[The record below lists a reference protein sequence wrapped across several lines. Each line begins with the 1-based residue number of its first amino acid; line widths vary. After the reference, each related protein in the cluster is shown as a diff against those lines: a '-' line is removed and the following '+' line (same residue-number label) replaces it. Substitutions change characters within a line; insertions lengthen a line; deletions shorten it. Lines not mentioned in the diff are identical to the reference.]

1 MGIKRSVY
9 VNAVA
14 AESISPDVLLQ
25 LVRAFYWELHH
36 VEPEPNTLAL
46 DSRLEDDL
54 GFDSLARVELLLR
67 LEQRW
72 GVHLSE
78 AEAARVE
85 RVADLLAALSRTAS
99 TASPTVLAGSSAA
112 PPGSLGPSA
121 STGRLSPPPDAT
133 TLQRVLLWR
142 AEHAAT
148 ETHVLLLTQQGAQPL
163 SYQDLLVGAKRIAQG
178 LQQHGIGSESTVAL
192 MLPTSFEFFWAFFGV
207 LLAGAVPVPIYPP
220 ARPSQLEEHVRRHAR
235 ILANAQVEA
244 LVTVP
249 EAAAVSRLLQLR
261 VPTLHHIFS
270 ASELVDKST
279 APLATPSFSPE
290 SLALLQ
296 YTSGSTGSPKGVMLT
311 HRHLLADIQAMGRHV
326 HASAEDVLVSWLP
339 LYHDMGLIGSWLAS
353 LYFGCRFVVM
363 PPMAFLAR
371 PASWLRAI
379 HDYRGT
385 ISGSPNFGYELAARR
400 AADADLAGLDLSCWR
415 VAVNGAEPV
424 MPETLERFQVRFGPL
439 GFRREA
445 MTPVYGLAEAAV
457 GVTFPPPGRGPVID
471 SISRERVMRSG
482 RAEPALSTEQRPLRF
497 VSCGAPL
504 GGFQVRIV
512 DEAGRELPERLE
524 GNVQFTGPSATE
536 GYYRN
541 AEATARLRS
550 GLWRDSGDRGYMAAG
565 ELFLTGR
572 SKDLIIR
579 RGRHI
584 YPEEIER
591 LIGELPHVRKGSVV
605 ALGSVD
611 PHTAT
616 ERLIIVAE
624 TYSLNT
630 PQRGELMK
638 GINQSVIQCVGEPP
652 EEIVLAAP
660 HTVLKTSSGKLR
672 RADTRD
678 AYEHGSLQ
686 RRSTPMRQL
695 WRLALETLVPLMR
708 RAARSSTRLAYGL
721 YAWCAFLL
729 LGIPVAIIT
738 VIALS
743 GARAWQ
749 LTHRAAA
756 WLIRAWLIPQSI
768 QWQGDTPL
776 PKPNIIVA
784 NHCSYVDGLFVAAL
798 LAAPHRFV
806 ASFTWQ
812 TWPLLHRYLGKI
824 ETILFPHSGVRNAL
838 SELQQMTDALA
849 RGSSLVVFPEA
860 TFTRAAGLR
869 PFRLGAFEAAVEA
882 RVPVVAVALRGT
894 RSLLRDGQSL
904 LRRGAVQIVVSPPLS
919 PSVAGNRF
927 AAAVQ
932 LRALAR
938 AHIAKYCG
946 EPELS

>member
-1 MGIKRSVY
+1 MPS
-9 VNAVA
+9 
-14 AESISPDVLLQ
+14 
-25 LVRAFYWELHH
+25 
-36 VEPEPNTLAL
+36 
-46 DSRLEDDL
+46 
-54 GFDSLARVELLLR
+54 
-67 LEQRW
+67 
-72 GVHLSE
+72 
-78 AEAARVE
+78 
-85 RVADLLAALSRTAS
+85 S
-99 TASPTVLAGSSAA
+99 TAPVLRRLAA
-112 PPGSLGPSA
+112 PP
-121 STGRLSPPPDAT
+121 PDLT

-142 AEHAAT
+142 AERDAT
-148 ETHVLLLTQQGAQPL
+148 ETHLTLLTEQGPEPL
-163 SYQDLLVGAKRIAQG
+163 SYQALLTGAMRRACG
-178 LQQHGIGSESTVAL
+178 LQHQGIGPESTVAL
-192 MLPTSFEFFWAFFGV
+192 MLPTGFEFFWTFFGA
-207 LLAGAVPVPIYPP
+207 LLAGAVPIPIYPP
-220 ARPSQLEEHVRRHAR
+220 ASPSQLEEHVRRHAR

-249 EAAAVSRLLQLR
+249 EAAAVSRLLRLR
-261 VPTLHHIFS
+261 VPTLHHVFS
-270 ASELVDKST
+270 GSELADQST
-279 APLATPSFSPE
+279 APLAPPPFSPE

-363 PPMAFLAR
+363 PPTAFLAR
-371 PASWLRAI
+371 PAAWLRAI

-385 ISGSPNFGYELAARR
+385 ISGSPNFGYELTARR
-400 AADADLAGLDLSCWR
+400 AAEADLAGLDLSCWR

-424 MPETLERFQVRFGPL
+424 MPETLDRFQARFGPH

-457 GVTFPPPGRGPVID
+457 GLTFPPPGRGSVID
-471 SISRERVMRSG
+471 SISRERFMRSG
-482 RAEPALSTEQRPLRF
+482 RAEPALAIEPRPLRF

-504 GGFQVRIV
+504 RDFQVRIV

-524 GNVQFTGPSATE
+524 GNVQFIGPSATE

-541 AEATARLRS
+541 PEATARLRS
-550 GLWRDSGDRGYMAAG
+550 GLWRNTGDRGYMAAA

-572 SKDLIIR
+572 SKDLIIC

-591 LIGELPHVRKGSVV
+591 LIGELPYVRKGCVV
-605 ALGSVD
+605 ALGSLD

-616 ERLIIVAE
+616 ERLVIVAE
-624 TYSLNT
+624 TYSLNA
-630 PQRGELMK
+630 PQRSELMK
-638 GINQSVIQCVGEPP
+638 SINQCVIQCAGEPP

-686 RRSTPMRQL
+686 RRSTPVRQFC
-695 WRLALETLVPLMR
+695 RLALETWAPLMR
-708 RAARSSTRLAYGL
+708 HIYRSSARVAYGL

-729 LGIPVAIIT
+729 LSVPIAIVT
-738 VIALS
+738 VIGLS
-743 GARAWQ
+743 GARAWH

-756 WLIRAWLIPQSI
+756 WLIRAWLISESI
-768 QWQGDTPL
+768 QWQGDTTL

-784 NHCSYVDGLFVAAL
+784 NHCSYVDSLFVAAL
-798 LAAPHRFV
+798 LSAPHRFV
-806 ASFTWQ
+806 ASFSWQ
-812 TWPLLHRYLGKI
+812 GWPLLHRYLGKLG
-824 ETILFPHSGVRNAL
+824 TILFPHSGARDAL
-838 SELQQMTDALA
+838 SELRQMTDALG

-869 PFRLGAFEAAVEA
+869 PFRLGAFEAAVDA
-882 RVPVVAVALRGT
+882 GVPVVAVALRGT

-904 LRRGAVQIVVSPPLS
+904 MRRGAVQIVVSAPYSAPANS
-919 PSVAGNRF
+919 NRF

>member
-1 MGIKRSVY
+1 
-9 VNAVA
+9 VA
-14 AESISPDVLLQ
+14 AESISPDALLQ
-25 LVRAFYWELHH
+25 LVRAFYVELHH
-36 VEPEPNTLAL
+36 VEPEPNSLAL
-46 DSRLEDDL
+46 DSRLENDL

-67 LEQRW
+67 LEQRF
-72 GVHLSE
+72 GIHLSE
-78 AEAARVE
+78 ADAAQVE
-85 RVADLLAALSRTAS
+85 RVTDLLAALNRTAG
-99 TASPTVLAGSSAA
+99 TAGSTVLAGRTAA
-112 PPGSLGPSA
+112 PADLHRPSA
-121 STGRLSPPPDAT
+121 STGRLPPPQDAT

-142 AEHAAT
+142 AEHDAT
-148 ETHVLLLTQQGAQPL
+148 ETHLSLLTEQGAQPL
-163 SYQDLLVGAKRIAQG
+163 SYQDLLAGAERIAQG
-178 LQQHGIGSESTVAL
+178 LQQHGIGPESTVAL
-192 MLPTSFEFFWAFFGV
+192 MLPTSFEFFWAFFGA

-235 ILANAQVEA
+235 ILDNAQVEA

-270 ASELVDKST
+270 ASELADKFT
-279 APLATPSFSPE
+279 APLATPLFSPE

-311 HRHLLADIQAMGRHV
+311 HRNLLADIQAMGRHV

-353 LYFGCRFVVM
+353 LYFGCRFIVM
-363 PPMAFLAR
+363 SPMAFLAR
-371 PASWLRAI
+371 PGLWLRAI

-415 VAVNGAEPV
+415 VAINGAEPV
-424 MPETLERFQVRFGPL
+424 MPETLEHFRVRFGPL

-471 SISRERVMRSG
+471 SISRERFMRSG
-482 RAEPALSTEQRPLRF
+482 RAEPAPPTEQRPLRF

-504 GGFQVRIV
+504 REFQVRIV
-512 DEAGRELPERLE
+512 DEAGSEVPERLE
-524 GNVQFTGPSATE
+524 GKVQFTGPSATE

-550 GLWRDSGDRGYMAAG
+550 GSWRDTGDRGYMAAG

-584 YPEEIER
+584 YPEEIEGV
-591 LIGELPHVRKGSVV
+591 IGELPYVRKGCVV
-605 ALGSVD
+605 AFGSVD
-611 PHTAT
+611 PHAAT

-624 TYSLNT
+624 TYSLNAL
-630 PQRGELMK
+630 QRSELIK
-638 GINQSVIQCVGEPP
+638 SINQCVMQCVGEPP

-660 HTVLKTSSGKLR
+660 HSVLKTSSGKLR
-672 RADTRD
+672 RADTRA

-686 RRSTPMRQL
+686 QKSTRARQL
-695 WRLALETLVPLMR
+695 WRLTLETFIPFVR
-708 RAARSSTRLAYGL
+708 RAWRSGTRVAYGL
-721 YAWCAFLL
+721 YAWGTFLL
-729 LGIPVAIIT
+729 LGIPIAIVT

-756 WLIRAWLIPQSI
+756 WLIRAWLIPESI
-768 QWQGDTPL
+768 QWQGDPSL
-776 PKPNIIVA
+776 PKPNIIVV
-784 NHCSYVDGLFVAAL
+784 NHCSYLDGLFVAAL
-798 LAAPHRFV
+798 LSAPHRFV
-806 ASFTWQ
+806 ASFSWQ
-812 TWPLLHRYLGKI
+812 TWPLLNRYLGKL
-824 ETILFPHSGVRNAL
+824 ETILFPHSGARDAL
-838 SELQQMTDALA
+838 SELRQMTDALA
-849 RGSSLVVFPEA
+849 CGSSLVVFPEA

-882 RVPVVAVALRGT
+882 GVPVVAVALRGT

-904 LRRGAVQIVVSPPLS
+904 MRRGAVQIVVSAPYSPP
-919 PSVAGNRF
+919 VTGNRF
-927 AAAVQ
+927 DAAVQ
-932 LRALAR
+932 MRALAR